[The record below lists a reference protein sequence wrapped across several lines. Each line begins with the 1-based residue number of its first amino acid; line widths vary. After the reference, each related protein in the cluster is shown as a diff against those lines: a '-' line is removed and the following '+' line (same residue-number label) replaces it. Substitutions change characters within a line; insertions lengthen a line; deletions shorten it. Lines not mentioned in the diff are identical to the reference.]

1 MKKTLSID
9 LIDRNKGQIEGV
21 HGNPRFIKDSEFDK
35 LVNSIKEDA
44 SFLDHRGLL
53 VFPYKGRFVTVGGNM
68 RFEACKAVGMTEV
81 TCEILP
87 EETTSKKLNDYII
100 LDNASFGQWDF
111 DELANFD
118 ADILDRYNIEIPQ
131 IDLTPEEEPTEAEED
146 NYEVPDE
153 VKTDIVVG
161 DLFEIKCHGLTHRL
175 ICGDSTN
182 AEHVDKLMAGKKA
195 DALITDPP
203 YNVDYGAKGKLYKE
217 KGGYE
222 CGMSDRKILN
232 DNMSD
237 ENFRIFLRDVFKQGA
252 RVLKPGGAFYVYHA
266 SKEVLN
272 FVGAIVENG
281 LLYKQMLVWVKNSM
295 TLGRQDYQWRHEP
308 CQKPGTMITMEGGI
322 KKPIEQIV
330 AGDRVV
336 GLHRPS
342 LQLVGWNKSGTGK
355 KVTGATSREYDG
367 NIYHVRVGEIETN
380 ATDNH
385 IFTVRYNKEES
396 AKYFVY
402 LMKKGDKWRIGISQL
417 RNSRGS
423 GMRDRLRGE
432 QADAMWVVSNG
443 YETKIDAQ
451 IQETILGL
459 RYGIPQ
465 TIWNTGKSGRICGK
479 NEIQIDRI
487 YNELGIE
494 WINEGAKRLLGD
506 RINYP
511 QIQRY
516 TGKESTVSGF
526 TVEACNLIPKAYEVL
541 MPHKAS
547 TGTIIAQYQQIEEI
561 KTEKYKGIVYS
572 LAVEGKHYISDGM
585 VTHNCLYGW
594 KEGASHYFTNNRSL
608 TTVIEDQID
617 IEKLTKAEMRDLLT
631 EMLSDTATPQTI
643 IREDKPLRNGEHPTM
658 KPVKLIGR
666 NVYNSTRIYE
676 IVLDLFMGSG
686 STLIAGHQ
694 LKRNV
699 YGAELDPKYCQVIL
713 DRFRKLEPECEI
725 RKIEEND
732 TKTTN

>member
-1 MKKTLSID
+1 MIET
-9 LIDRNKGQIEGV
+9 NKGQIEGLPA
-21 HGNPRFIKDSEFDK
+21 NPRLIRDEKYEALK
-35 LVNSIKEDA
+35 RSIEEDPEM
-44 SFLDHRGLL
+44 LQLRELL
-53 VFPYKGRFVTVGGNM
+53 VFKHEAKYVVVGGNM
-68 RFEACKAVGMTEV
+68 RYQV
-81 TCEILP
+81 L
-87 EETTSKKLNDYII
+87 KKLGYQEAPCKVIPEGTSVEKLKAYTIKDNVAYGEWDIDMI
-100 LDNASFGQWDF
+100 ANEWDTDWLNSIGLD
-111 DELANFD
+111 LPNFD
-118 ADILDRYNIEIPQ
+118 PDEKVPD
-131 IDLTPEEEPTEAEED
+131 EAEED
-146 NYEVPDE
+146 NYEIPDTDE
-153 VKTDIVVG
+153 IKTDIKEG
-161 DLFEIKCHGLTHRL
+161 DIFIITSKGLSHRVM
-175 ICGDSTN
+175 CGDATKP
-182 AEHVDKLMAGKKA
+182 EHVEALMGDKPA
-195 DALITDPP
+195 DLLLTDPP
-203 YNVDYGAKGKLYKE
+203 YNVDYQGGTEKKLKIE
-217 KGGYE
+217 NDK
-222 CGMSDRKILN
+222 MSDSKFHQFL
-232 DNMSD
+232 SD
-237 ENFRIFLRDVFKQGA
+237 AFKQAA
-252 RVLKPGGAFYVYHA
+252 RVMKPGAAFYVYHA
-266 SKEVLN
+266 SWEVVN
-272 FVGAIVENG
+272 FITALRNNG
-281 LLYKQMLVWVKNSM
+281 LKYRQQLIWVKSSLV
-295 TLGRQDYQWRHEP
+295 LGRQDYQWKHEP

-385 IFTVRYNKEES
+385 IFTVRYNREES

-487 YNELGIE
+487 YDELGIE

-594 KEGASHYFTNNRSL
+594 KDGAAHYFINNRSL
-608 TTVIEDQID
+608 TTVIEDLID
-617 IEKLTKAEMRDLLT
+617 LEKLNKQQLKEILQEIMS
-631 EMLSDTATPQTI
+631 EKTPTTI
-643 IREDKPLRNGEHPTM
+643 IHEDKPLRNGEHPTM

-666 NVYNSTRIYE
+666 NVTNSSRLYD
-676 IVLDLFMGSG
+676 IVLDLFAGSG
-686 STLIAGHQ
+686 STLIAAHQ
-694 LKRNV
+694 LMRNCR
-699 YGAELDPKYCQVIL
+699 AMELDPKYCQVIL
-713 DRFRKLEPECEI
+713 DRIAKFDPDVQIKKLNMEG
-725 RKIEEND
+725 KNA
-732 TKTTN
+732 KTNNEGE